1 MEILFE
7 DEGLIVCV
15 KPPGMISQRDSGG
28 GESMADSLAA
38 YTGGLIFP
46 VHRLDRETGG
56 IMVFA
61 KTPRSA
67 AALSR
72 QISERSF
79 EKEYL
84 AMLHGVPEEEEGIL
98 RDLLFKDSAKNKSYV
113 VLRERKGVRKAELC
127 YRLLETAVIEG
138 AEYSLIS
145 VRLHTGR
152 THQIRVQFAH
162 RKMPLA
168 GDIRYGARDRFG
180 SLGLWSYKI
189 AFLNPITGER
199 GEYVSKPQNI
209 ISEYFGC
216 NSFEES
222 QF

>member
-38 YTGGLIFP
+38 YTGGVIFP

-113 VLRERKGVRKAELC
+113 VSRERKGVRKAELC

-168 GDIRYGARDRFG
+168 GDKRYGARDRFG
-180 SLGLWSYKI
+180 SLGL
-189 AFLNPITGER
+189 
-199 GEYVSKPQNI
+199 
-209 ISEYFGC
+209 
-216 NSFEES
+216 
-222 QF
+222 